1 MTARRRDEGVRGQ
14 VEWRL
19 EVLCK
24 CNAKHRGLPK
34 HLAADG
40 PYQVSG
46 KVTVA
51 VVRCLVAGDGQE
63 KAARA
68 FCYEYRDECAGG
80 LEMLMR
86 GRGTGAGRGG

>member
-1 MTARRRDEGVRGQ
+1 MKSGEYTLATSDLLKTGQ
-14 VEWRL
+14 TT
-19 EVLCK
+19 
-24 CNAKHRGLPK
+24 K

-80 LEMLMR
+80 LEMLVR
-86 GRGTGAGRGG
+86 GRGTGAGRGS